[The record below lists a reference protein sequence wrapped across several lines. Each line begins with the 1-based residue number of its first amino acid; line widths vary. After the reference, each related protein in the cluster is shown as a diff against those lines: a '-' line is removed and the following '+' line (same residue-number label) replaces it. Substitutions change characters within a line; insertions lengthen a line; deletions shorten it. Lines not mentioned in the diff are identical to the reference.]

1 MALARVEQKV
11 FQIKKETV
19 RGTAEANAT
28 SARSIPVLPG
38 SEINLDPGLLENAK
52 IFGDANERDAVGGI
66 RAWSGTLELEPGA
79 DKLGELMLS
88 LFGGVVTDQPDAGGA
103 PTVFRHR
110 FVSDADA
117 QHPMYTLFVD
127 RQIHQKKYAGMS
139 VPQMTFTFPVD
150 GRIAATAD
158 ILALS
163 EAAGAVLTPDFSSD
177 LEDLLFSD
185 VQIDIVGVKS
195 TQVRQASVQVN
206 HNSIQKH
213 VLCNVRDAVDIVAG
227 MQQVTGTFTLYF
239 EDQTERDKFVASTV
253 SDIFISAQGQT
264 LEGAEVATLFL
275 DMPRIKY
282 SAGAWSEQD
291 GIIVQDFSFVA
302 NKDAALGSAI
312 QATLIN
318 LVTAY

>member
-1 MALARVEQKV
+1 MALSRIEQKI

-28 SARSIPVLPG
+28 GARSIPVLPG
-38 SEINLDPGLLENAK
+38 SEINLDPGLIANGK
-52 IFGDANERDAVGGI
+52 IFGDANERDSVGGI
-66 RAWSGTLELEPGA
+66 RAFTGTLELEPGA

-88 LFGGVVTDQPDAGGA
+88 LFGKVTTDQPDVGGA

-110 FVSDADA
+110 FISAADA

-127 RQIHQKKYAGMS
+127 RQTHEKKYAGMS

-158 ILALS
+158 IIALS
-163 EAAGAVLTPDFSSD
+163 EAVGEALTPAFDSD
-177 LEDLLFSD
+177 LADLLFSD
-185 VQIDIVGVKS
+185 TQIDIVGVKS

-206 HNSIQKH
+206 HNAITKH
-213 VLCNVRDAVDIVAG
+213 VICNSRDAVDIVAG
-227 MQQVTGTFTLYF
+227 PQLVSGTFTLYF
-239 EDQTERDKFVASTV
+239 EDDVERDKFVGDTFT
-253 SDIFISAQGQT
+253 DILISAQGQT
-264 LEGAEVATLFL
+264 LEGSEKATLLL
-275 DMPRIKY
+275 DMPRVKY
-282 SAGAWSEQD
+282 NAKSWSEQD

-302 NKDAALGSAI
+302 NRDVTLGAAI

-318 LVTAY
+318 LVTSY